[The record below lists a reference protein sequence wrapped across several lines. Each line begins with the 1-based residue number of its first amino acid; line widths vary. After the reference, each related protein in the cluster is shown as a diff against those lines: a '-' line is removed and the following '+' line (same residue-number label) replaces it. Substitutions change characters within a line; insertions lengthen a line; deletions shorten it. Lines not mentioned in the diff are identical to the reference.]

1 MVNRKEIRRKSRRY
15 SCLVL
20 PPLVIALIL
29 SFMSEYFLTPVNLGN
44 LLLQMTSTAIAAM
57 GITFIMI
64 AGEYDLSCAAVLA
77 FTAVLS
83 ASLAVRSPFGAVLG
97 IPFALALGAG
107 IGFLNG
113 WLALWL
119 TGGRT
124 ISGLPEVYCFPGCA
138 RLFGVVPVSLIILAV
153 LYIAGQLMLSRTRY
167 GYEIYA
173 VGRDAEAATLSG
185 LDVKKIR
192 RNVYIVGGILYA
204 IAGLLM
210 AGRVGAA
217 LPAAADSMEFTA
229 MSAAIIGGCALGGG
243 RGSLVGTFLGV
254 LTMSLLDNGADLLQL
269 SYYWISIVQGVIILA
284 ALVIKTQGV
293 QKKTKA
299 DRESA

>member
-107 IGFLNG
+107 IGFL
-113 WLALWL
+113 LAMVLF
-119 TGGRT
+119 
-124 ISGLPEVYCFPGCA
+124 SGMRMKLEGNEAIPKAFQ
-138 RLFGVVPVSLIILAV
+138 GVPI
-153 LYIAGQLMLSRTRY
+153 
-167 GYEIYA
+167 
-173 VGRDAEAATLSG
+173 TL
-185 LDVKKIR
+185 V
-192 RNVYIVGGILYA
+192 
-204 IAGLLM
+204 
-210 AGRVGAA
+210 
-217 LPAAADSMEFTA
+217 
-229 MSAAIIGGCALGGG
+229 SAAFLSLAFMGFGG
-243 RGSLVGTFLGV
+243 LV
-254 LTMSLLDNGADLLQL
+254 
-269 SYYWISIVQGVIILA
+269 
-284 ALVIKTQGV
+284 
-293 QKKTKA
+293 
-299 DRESA
+299 